1 MGKHFHRLTLVLLA
15 SLLTLSACSA
25 LATPVAQPLIPGLAQ
40 TLAAQ
45 TLTAQQGGWQA
56 SGAPIS
62 TQPPPAELPGEP
74 IQPTSTPSPAETPIP
89 LLTPQADSR
98 LTGSSLQ
105 PSEPCTNAAEFIR
118 DVSIPDNTMMKRG
131 ERFIKT
137 WQFKNTGT
145 CTWTP
150 DYAVIFVW
158 GERMGGAS
166 PKALGQTIAPGQ
178 IVEIS
183 TELQAPK
190 ETGGFQGSWIFQ
202 DPEGNQFGTGYEA
215 RNLFWVN
222 ITVVGKLD
230 QFFGG
235 KVGCI
240 GGG

>member
-1 MGKHFHRLTLVLLA
+1 V
-15 SLLTLSACSA
+15 
-25 LATPVAQPLIPGLAQ
+25 
-40 TLAAQ
+40 
-45 TLTAQQGGWQA
+45 
-56 SGAPIS
+56 
-62 TQPPPAELPGEP
+62 PAEAPS
-74 IQPTSTPSPAETPIP
+74 ITSTPLQDNT
-89 LLTPQADSR
+89 

-105 PSEPCTNAAEFIR
+105 EAEPCINAAEFVR
-118 DVSIPDNTMMKRG
+118 DVSIPDNTMMKKG

-150 DYAVIFVW
+150 EYAVIFVW
-158 GERMGGAS
+158 GDQMGGAS
-166 PKALGQTIAPGQ
+166 PKPLGQTVTPGQ
-178 IVEIS
+178 LIEIS

-190 ETGGFQGSWIFQ
+190 ETGGYQGSWIFQ
-202 DPEGNQFGTGYEA
+202 DPEGNQFGTGEQA

>member
-1 MGKHFHRLTLVLLA
+1 MENPVRKLIFLLLA
-15 SLLTLSACSA
+15 SVLLLSACSTFA
-25 LATPVAQPLIPGLAQ
+25 APTSRPMIPGLAQ

-45 TLTAQQGGWQA
+45 TLTAQQGGWKA
-56 SGAPIS
+56 SSASVS
-62 TQPPPAELPGEP
+62 TQPPSAGPPGESL
-74 IQPTSTPSPAETPIP
+74 QPNASPGPAGTPIP
-89 LLTPQADSR
+89 TLTPSKDS
-98 LTGSSLQ
+98 LLVGSALEA
-105 PSEPCTNAAEFIR
+105 SEPCTNAAEFIR

-158 GERMGGAS
+158 GDPMGGAS
-166 PKALGQTIAPGQ
+166 PKSLGQTIAPGQ
-178 IVEIS
+178 LVEIS

-190 ETGGFQGSWIFQ
+190 EAGGYQSSWIFQ
-202 DPEGNQFGTGYEA
+202 DAEGNQFGTGYQA

-222 ITVVGKLD
+222 IVVVGKLD
-230 QFFGG
+230 QFIGG